1 MQRLHPLFSDPALE
15 KEFNGG
21 VQKLYRFKNEYGAS
35 VVRHNG
41 SYGKERGL
49 WELAVIK
56 WNYDDFVIVYDTKI
70 TEDVLGYLSP
80 DDVERHLERISRL

>member
-1 MQRLHPLFSDPALE
+1 MQSLHPLFSEPMIE
-15 KEFNGG
+15 KRINGG
-21 VQKLYRFKNEYGAS
+21 VQRLYRFRNEYGAS

-56 WNYDDFVIVYDTKI
+56 WDHDEFDITYDTRI

-80 DDVERHLERISRL
+80 DEVERLLERIARL